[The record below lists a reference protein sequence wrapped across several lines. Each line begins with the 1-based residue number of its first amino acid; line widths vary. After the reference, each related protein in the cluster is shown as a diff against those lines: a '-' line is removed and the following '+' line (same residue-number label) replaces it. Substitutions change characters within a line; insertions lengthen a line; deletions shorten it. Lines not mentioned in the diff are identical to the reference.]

1 MVLATLAALAM
12 SPASA
17 AAATTWY
24 ASPGGSGSSCTSGSP
39 CSIQTALG
47 GPSAKAAN
55 GDTVMLLPGA
65 AGEFHTVG
73 DAQPVHVQH
82 AVDVVGDAGGPRPL
96 VKVGSS
102 SDPTFIFETDAANS
116 TIRHVAFEMTGYYG
130 IRALG
135 RVSISDVSVKAYG
148 GCFELEGANSSLV
161 DSSFESETVGLPCLI
176 ANANGIQVRNVEVTA
191 TGPIGAVSM
200 HGAGARVDGIR
211 VRSTGEAGMRI
222 SGTATDPLVVR
233 RADVRGT
240 GIGIWDDGGAVVT
253 DSLVTMSGD
262 NARAII
268 ASGGWLRNVTALAT
282 GSGSRGVYLI
292 ASGGT
297 SATTDV
303 RNSILRGDDKDVFI
317 EQTDPGQ
324 GDPGCIPTFPPTCIE
339 YVPPRIAGTLVIG
352 NSNFRT
358 TQVGSGG
365 TLTDAGGNSNA
376 NPMFAN
382 TEAADFHLSPG
393 SPAIDAGADF
403 PENGT
408 QDLDGTARKQ
418 GGAVDV
424 GAYEFPI
431 PVVEP
436 DVTRPLVTGLGETNK
451 VFAVGRAPTPVA
463 ARAKRHRKGTTF
475 VFRSSEAGTATLKI
489 SRARPG
495 RRRGKRCVKP
505 TRKNRRAKRC
515 TRYIAV
521 KPSLKRAVAAGPT
534 AVPFSGRIGRK
545 ALKPGKYRVAVVVAD
560 AAGNRSKPRSIG
572 FRVVRR

>member
-1 MVLATLAALAM
+1 L
-12 SPASA
+12 
-17 AAATTWY
+17 
-24 ASPGGSGSSCTSGSP
+24 
-39 CSIQTALG
+39 IQTALD
-47 GPSAKAAN
+47 GPGAKAAN
-55 GDTVMLLPGA
+55 GDTVMLLPGGG
-65 AGEFHTVG
+65 GEFFTVNES
-73 DAQPVHVQH
+73 APVHVQH
-82 AVDVVGDAGGPRPL
+82 AVEVVGDSAGPRPL
-96 VKVGSS
+96 VKLEGSS
-102 SDPTFIFETDAANS
+102 DSRFTFEAGATNS
-116 TIRHVAFEMTGYYG
+116 AIRHVAFETTSYYG
-130 IRALG
+130 IRAAG
-135 RVSISDVSVKAYG
+135 RVSISDVSFKAYG
-148 GCFELEGANSSLV
+148 ECFELQGPNSSVV
-161 DSSFESETVGLPCLI
+161 DSTFESQTVGLPCLI
-176 ANANGIQVRNVEVTA
+176 ANANGTQVRNVDVTA

-200 HGAGARVDGIR
+200 NGAGARVEGIR

-222 SGTATDPLVVR
+222 GGTPTDPLVVR

-253 DSLVTMSGD
+253 DSVVTMSGN

-268 ASGGWLRNVTALAT
+268 ASGGWLRNLTAIAT
-282 GSGSRGVYLI
+282 GSGSRGLYII
-292 ASGGT
+292 ASGDT

-303 RNSILRGDDKDVFI
+303 RNSILRGDDKDVFVD
-317 EQTDPGQ
+317 QTVPGQ
-324 GDPGCIPTFPPTCIE
+324 GDPDCIPTFPPTCIT
-339 YVPPRIAGTLVIG
+339 YVPPSTAGTLVIG

-365 TLTDAGGNSNA
+365 TLTGAGGNSNA

-382 TEAADFHLSPG
+382 TEAADLHLSPG
-393 SPAIDAGADF
+393 SPAINAGADF
-403 PENGT
+403 PENGS
-408 QDLDGTARKQ
+408 QDLDGAARKQ
-418 GGAVDV
+418 GGAVDM

-463 ARAKRHRKGTTF
+463 APAKRHRRGTTF

-489 SRARPG
+489 SRAHPG

-521 KPSLKRAVAAGPT
+521 KPSLKRAVATGAT
-534 AVPFSGRIGRK
+534 AVPFSGRIGRR
-545 ALKPGKYRVAVVVAD
+545 ALKPGKYRVTVVVAD